1 MKSADTEPN
10 TQTLRQVEFSLAGAN
25 SSCLKSMLFF
35 DKNHLLFGLN
45 STLKGLTQFVNPQ
58 NAEFSLQYG
67 I

>member
-45 STLKGLTQFVNPQ
+45 YTLKGLTRFVNPQ
-58 NAEFSLQYG
+58 NAEFSLQCG

>member
-10 TQTLRQVEFSLAGAN
+10 TQTLRQVEFSLAEPY

-45 STLKGLTQFVNPQ
+45 STLKGLTRFVNPQ